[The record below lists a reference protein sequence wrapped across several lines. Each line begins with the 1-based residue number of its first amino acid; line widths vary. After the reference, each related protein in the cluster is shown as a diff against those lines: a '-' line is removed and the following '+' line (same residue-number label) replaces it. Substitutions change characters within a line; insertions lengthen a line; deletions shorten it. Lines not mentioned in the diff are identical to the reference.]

1 MNKKILSALCAVMM
15 AIGLLSACGESS
27 SSEKKKTEDV
37 SSESISDNTEIPEDD
52 EIIID
57 VETTDSS
64 EMTPAMWRVEGDNG
78 AVITLAGSMHA
89 LSESDYPLPEEM
101 MSAFDSSDILAVEA
115 DITKGDDINFQS
127 SLLASMYYD
136 DPKET
141 LHDHI
146 SQEAYDE
153 LERYMGDYSVSLSQ
167 YDNMKPWAVSN
178 IADNLPLQFSGLS
191 ADMGVDRY
199 FIEKAKDSGKEVYEV
214 EGQEFQID
222 LLMNFSDDIY
232 EMLFLTCK
240 NKTKANQVQLL
251 IDIHNAWR
259 KGDMGSVEE
268 LSDDTAD
275 IPDEYKAT
283 LDEYYD
289 LFLYSRNRG
298 MANSAEEFLK
308 GDKNVFFMVG
318 AAHFGGDKGIIAL
331 LENDGYTVERIEY

>member
-1 MNKKILSALCAVMM
+1 MKKQMISALCAIMM
-15 AIGLLSACGESS
+15 TMGLLSACGDSRDNKAKKADSSGSDKTTESVDIS
-27 SSEKKKTEDV
+27 S
-37 SSESISDNTEIPEDD
+37 DD
-52 EIIID
+52 ETIID

-89 LSESDYPLPEEM
+89 LNESDYPLPEEM
-101 MSAFDSSDILAVEA
+101 MNAFESSEILAVEA
-115 DITKGDDINFQS
+115 DLSKGDDINFQS

-136 DPKET
+136 DPTET

-153 LERYMGDYSVSLSQ
+153 LDRYMGEYSISLSQ
-167 YDNMKPWAVSN
+167 YDNMMPWAVSN

-191 ADMGVDRY
+191 ADMGIDRY
-199 FIEKAKDSGKEVYEV
+199 LTEKAKDSGKEVYEV

-232 EMLFLTCK
+232 EMMFLTCK
-240 NKTKANQVQLL
+240 NKTKQNQVQLL
-251 IDIHNAWR
+251 IDTHNAWR
-259 KGDMGSVEE
+259 KGDMDALEE
-268 LSDDTAD
+268 LSDDTAE
-275 IPDEYKAT
+275 IPDDYKAT

-289 LFLYSRNRG
+289 LFLYNRNRV
-298 MANSAEEFLK
+298 MADSAEEFIK

-318 AAHFGGDKGIIAL
+318 AAHYGGDKGIIAL
-331 LENDGYTVERIEY
+331 LEKDGYNVERIEY